1 MAEVKKLDLKNLE
14 STKIKVK
21 AKKHIQSKAAAA
33 EADFLNAEVK
43 QESVALETKVDDSR
57 VDLGFFSNLKKKVD
71 LRHSC

>member
-1 MAEVKKLDLKNLE
+1 MLKHFYEV
-14 STKIKVK
+14 VV
-21 AKKHIQSKAAAA
+21 A